1 MTKYII
7 IGGIIWIALSV
18 IVALVI
24 CSVLRASKGDEM

>member
-24 CSVLRASKGDEM
+24 CSIMKNADQ